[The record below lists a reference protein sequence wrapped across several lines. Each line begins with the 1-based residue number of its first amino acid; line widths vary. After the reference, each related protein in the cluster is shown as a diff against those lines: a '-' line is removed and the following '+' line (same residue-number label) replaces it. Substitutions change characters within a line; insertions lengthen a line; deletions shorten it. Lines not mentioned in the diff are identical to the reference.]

1 MMMWFLYIFS
11 LFYFIIVIVAI
22 ISLSDTTN
30 PIVHEEKNLFANAHV
45 FTDINNTV
53 TKNIDKY
60 QLIFLSLPNNPIAND
75 NSTRLNFSLMEN
87 KTDVYNVFVSL
98 IIKER
103 KSGNLVEQIPYK
115 FYEFGDITFPYTFR
129 NVSDYVVSFQAKIH
143 GDPKYKVNPLI
154 ANFDISVIP
163 NKILFNVWILFLIPI
178 LSAIP
183 GIVVYM
189 FFKRHS
195 NNENNDSTF

>member
-1 MMMWFLYIFS
+1 MSYTFIIFYIF
-11 LFYFIIVIVAI
+11 IAAI
-22 ISLSDTTN
+22 FLLSYTTA
-30 PIVHEEKNLFANAHV
+30 NLFIYQENNHLAYAHI
-45 FTDINNTV
+45 FTDIPNTI

-60 QLIFLSLPNNPIAND
+60 QLIFLPYPNIPIAND
-75 NSTRLNFSLMEN
+75 NSTRLNFSLMEI

-98 IIKER
+98 IIKDR
-103 KSGNLVEQIPYK
+103 KSGNVVVEQIPYK

-129 NVSDYVVSFQAKIH
+129 NASNYIISFQAKIH

-154 ANFDISVIP
+154 ANFDIPVKPNVIP
-163 NKILFNVWILFLIPI
+163 YIGWIAVLVPI
-178 LSAIP
+178 LSVIP

-195 NNENNDSTF
+195 NNENSNSTF